1 MKTSGPLEIVATV
14 TDSRGKR
21 ATLKET
27 VEVLPYEKPTIS
39 LFNAYRCDAVGRR
52 NDEGTSLKIDIDF
65 KLSPLGNKND
75 KHYSIEYKE
84 TDATSWSVLTTGRY
98 LFIKDTYFNA
108 TSLLNADK
116 PYMVRLTISDYF
128 SEVSYGNDIP
138 TAFTLFDVHESG
150 RGFAFGKVAEII
162 NLLDIALKTRF
173 RKDVHFD
180 NGFTYDASVVRYGS
194 INDIVKS
201 GHYYLGN
208 EVTDRP
214 NSTNGWLEVQS
225 YASDFIYQRYI
236 TYTGRTYERIMGSG
250 VWGDWCGMFSS
261 GMWTYEK
268 KLDGTLH
275 MWGEFESSNVDFNVK
290 VADSWYR
297 PNTNFRLDYPITFVK
312 APLVFFGT
320 GLGGTAGS
328 VLCYTIS
335 SNSSA
340 SSFWTQKMVAGV
352 ANLKIPVEI
361 MGKWK

>member
-1 MKTSGPLEIVATV
+1 
-14 TDSRGKR
+14 
-21 ATLKET
+21 
-27 VEVLPYEKPTIS
+27 
-39 LFNAYRCDAVGRR
+39 
-52 NDEGTSLKIDIDF
+52 
-65 KLSPLGNKND
+65 
-75 KHYSIEYKE
+75 
-84 TDATSWSVLTTGRY
+84 
-98 LFIKDTYFNA
+98 
-108 TSLLNADK
+108 
-116 PYMVRLTISDYF
+116 MVRLTISDYF

-290 VADSWYR
+290 VADS
-297 PNTNFRLDYPITFVK
+297 
-312 APLVFFGT
+312 
-320 GLGGTAGS
+320 
-328 VLCYTIS
+328 
-335 SNSSA
+335 
-340 SSFWTQKMVAGV
+340 
-352 ANLKIPVEI
+352 E
-361 MGKWK
+361 